1 MRNLDTVRDSYSPGG
16 LHWHTPALSLHLLLA
31 LLLPG
36 SHGHGGDNSG
46 GHSDSSMD
54 WGSHGGKS
62 IDEELR
68 ISLGIGLGLSLA
80 LHDSGGDDSVEAKS
94 ADQRTNSGSWSHG
107 SNGSHLSDGSNL
119 SHGSNLSDGS
129 NNSSGL
135 DHGDSGGGADN
146 SGVVDH
152 SLGQLDLS
160 VDLSLNLMADVS
172 HDVLALK

>member
-1 MRNLDTVRDSYSPGG
+1 MRDSHSPGG

-36 SHGHGGDNSG
+36 SHGHGG
-46 GHSDSSMD
+46 HSDSSMD

-62 IDEELR
+62 IDKELR
-68 ISLGIGLGLSLA
+68 ISLGIGLGVSLA
-80 LHDSGGDDSVEAKS
+80 LHDSGGDGRVEAKS
-94 ADQRTNSGSWSHG
+94 ADQRTDSGCWSH
-107 SNGSHLSDGSNL
+107 GSHLSDGSHL
-119 SHGSNLSDGS
+119 SEGSHLSDGS

-135 DHGDSGGGADN
+135 DHGNSGGGADS

-160 VDLSLNLMADVS
+160 VNLSLNLMADVS
-172 HDVLALK
+172 HDVLALKYEIF